1 MSKKKSQP
9 DTLLN
14 LEGWMDQKRGKSI
27 VCAQTEKGKRTQKQK
42 KALTNVLLKRKASLP
57 CREKAYTVWNQKTG
71 ARTSNYGSRVDFILA
86 AGPDK
91 ADPHSP
97 AAGHAAVYN
106 SPAAV
111 PGADADSPAADD
123 GAAASSPAAS
133 AGTHADTQQ
142 VHQVS

>member
-1 MSKKKSQP
+1 
-9 DTLLN
+9 
-14 LEGWMDQKRGKSI
+14 
-27 VCAQTEKGKRTQKQK
+27 
-42 KALTNVLLKRKASLP
+42 VLLKRKASLP

-123 GAAASSPAAS
+123 GTAASSPAAS

-142 VHQVS
+142 LHQVS